1 MFGSYDLRIISETRL
16 MKYVRCVSADK
27 QFETV
32 EFNEFLELMSKHYD
46 DAISSDSLMAAFRW
60 VNVNRMKKYELN
72 RSQSVISSGYLIPQ
86 RQGLSI
92 WSAST

>member
-1 MFGSYDLRIISETRL
+1 MFRSYDFMSETRL
-16 MKYVRCVSADK
+16 LKYVRCVSADK

-46 DAISSDSLMAAFRW
+46 DAISSDSLMTAFRW
-60 VNVNRMKKYELN
+60 VNVNRVKKIELN

>member
-60 VNVNRMKKYELN
+60 VNVNRMKKYESLFF
-72 RSQSVISSGYLIPQ
+72 GE
-86 RQGLSI
+86 G
-92 WSAST
+92 

>member
-1 MFGSYDLRIISETRL
+1 MFRSYDFMSETRL
-16 MKYVRCVSADK
+16 LKYVRCVSADK

-46 DAISSDSLMAAFRW
+46 DAISSDSLVAAFRW
-60 VNVNRMKKYELN
+60 VNREKNRIK
-72 RSQSVISSGYLIPQ
+72 SVTIQSMISSGYLIPQ